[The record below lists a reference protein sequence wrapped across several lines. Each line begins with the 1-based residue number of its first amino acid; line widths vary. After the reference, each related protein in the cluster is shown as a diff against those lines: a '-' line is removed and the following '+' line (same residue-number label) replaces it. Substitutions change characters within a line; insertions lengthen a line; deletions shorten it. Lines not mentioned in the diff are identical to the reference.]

1 MALDQA
7 HEQNSADINSDGG
20 AVGLTQ
26 SPEALRGWVVAGPEL
41 VMMTSEFKASLERKH
56 HKLLDTSHHEQTKSF
71 QVTFGKQDKELVD
84 VIEDMGKP
92 TQHQGH
98 RWPNCGI
105 FFTSGWEQQYQ
116 KFMTDRLVEQT
127 TPIAEPIKKNKL
139 SFDLLKEK
147 NPKKAFRFHLW
158 RVTAPHFRGYTLPV
172 SQEMTA

>member
-1 MALDQA
+1 MATLLFAKTNRVFLSMALDQA

-26 SPEALRGWVVAGPEL
+26 SPEALRRWVVAGPEL

-98 RWPNCGI
+98 R
-105 FFTSGWEQQYQ
+105 
-116 KFMTDRLVEQT
+116 
-127 TPIAEPIKKNKL
+127 
-139 SFDLLKEK
+139 
-147 NPKKAFRFHLW
+147 
-158 RVTAPHFRGYTLPV
+158 
-172 SQEMTA
+172 